1 MLNVMVTGSV
11 RSVVVHSSQ
20 SVVADTTGETNCNN
34 EELHGTS
41 TDDMFL

>member
-1 MLNVMVTGSV
+1 MSNVMVTGSV

-20 SVVADTTGETNCNN
+20 SVVADTTGETNCN
-34 EELHGTS
+34 EELRGTS